1 MNNIK
6 HRFFGFKIHKFAW
19 LETFVV
25 ALLSTMIWLLAV
37 HKFQIVNG
45 QPKFLWACIGP
56 LIIGLRYG
64 TAKGFVC
71 ALATVTAVFVIT
83 KFMATDT
90 IMSLSNTV
98 GICVAAILAG
108 EFHDVWYKKIEKYK
122 LNHDYMERKL
132 HSFTQNY
139 HLLKVSHDQ
148 LEQKIATDTV
158 NLRSSMLTLQRIAS
172 KSPSHELTN
181 LSSPFLDIFRETGG
195 IEVAGIY
202 KVENNHIVPNAIKT
216 LGDQHKFDANDPML
230 LDMMKHKMLA
240 TIAKSVAPHEHQ
252 SRYQVCIPLV
262 DTNDEL
268 QAVILVEKVKFFM
281 LTNINIALMS
291 ALANFAADLVSSEST
306 TPRLEPSQGDLF
318 RQYLNRAMENREQFG
333 ADSSVVICID
343 RSGEHE
349 VSLSHAVDY
358 RRGADVYWTCR
369 HSTNNTEAYPA
380 VAVLLP
386 LTSLV
391 DAQAYILRLKEILS
405 SQLGVE
411 NKSIDILGPFSLD
424 KNFNSI
430 DAFLQ
435 ELGE

>member
-1 MNNIK
+1 
-6 HRFFGFKIHKFAW
+6 
-19 LETFVV
+19 
-25 ALLSTMIWLLAV
+25 
-37 HKFQIVNG
+37 
-45 QPKFLWACIGP
+45 
-56 LIIGLRYG
+56 
-64 TAKGFVC
+64 
-71 ALATVTAVFVIT
+71 
-83 KFMATDT
+83 MATDT

-202 KVENNHIVPNAIKT
+202 KVENNH
-216 LGDQHKFDANDPML
+216 
-230 LDMMKHKMLA
+230 
-240 TIAKSVAPHEHQ
+240 
-252 SRYQVCIPLV
+252 
-262 DTNDEL
+262 
-268 QAVILVEKVKFFM
+268 
-281 LTNINIALMS
+281 
-291 ALANFAADLVSSEST
+291 LVSSEST